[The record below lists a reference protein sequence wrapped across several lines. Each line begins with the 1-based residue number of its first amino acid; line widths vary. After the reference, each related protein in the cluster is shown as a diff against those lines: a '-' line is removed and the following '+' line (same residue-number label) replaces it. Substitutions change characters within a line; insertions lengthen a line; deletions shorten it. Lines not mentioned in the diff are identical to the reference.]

1 MKKIIWAFLFIPCM
15 VLLASC
21 EQEVT
26 PQQNLDDVHVIIE
39 ISAHSDPVKYEMDKK
54 TDRLFVDRF
63 IDSTMRYPVN
73 YGFIP
78 NTLSEDG
85 DPVDVLVITPYPI
98 ISGSAIHIRPIAL
111 LKMEDEAGLDNKI
124 LSVPVSEITM
134 QYDHVKTKDDID
146 PVLIKQIEDFFINY
160 KKSELNKWVK
170 VHGWEDTTAAQR
182 EIIKSSK

>member
-1 MKKIIWAFLFIPCM
+1 MA
-15 VLLASC
+15 LLASC
-21 EQEVT
+21 ENDAT
-26 PQQNLDDVHVIIE
+26 SQQNLDDVYVIIE

-63 IDSTMRYPVN
+63 IESTLRYPVN

-85 DPVDVLVITPYPI
+85 DPVDVLVITPYPV
-98 ISGSAIHIRPIAL
+98 ISGAAIHIRPIAL

-124 LSVPVSEITM
+124 LSVPVSDITT
-134 QYDHVKTKDDID
+134 QYDHIKTIDDID

-170 VHGWEDTTAAQR
+170 VQGWEDAKAAQR
-182 EIIKSSK
+182 EIIKSIK